1 MAKNLALLALLLG
14 AASLFLPYDQ
24 AQVMGTTMTHG
35 AFAGSLADPKVAIFA
50 APQMFAALFGATV
63 GRKAFRRGLGTLHL
77 LFGLAGLGLDVMFTE
92 GKTEPGGM
100 VELGTGFYLGI
111 SSALLVVVAGLIGL
125 IKPDPK
131 V

>member
-14 AASLFLPYDQ
+14 IGSLFLPMDQ
-24 AQVMGTTMTHG
+24 GQILGSTITRG
-35 AFAGSLADPKVAIFA
+35 AFTGTMPDPAVAIFA

-63 GRKAFRRGLGTLHL
+63 GRTGFRRGLGVLCL

-92 GKTEPGGM
+92 GKTDGGPA
-100 VELGTGFYLGI
+100 ELGTGFYLAI
-111 SSALLVVVAGLIGL
+111 VSAVLVVVAGVIGL
-125 IKPDPK
+125 IKPEPK